1 MTKKTLTAAL
11 AALLLLPGLAAANG
25 LNLNGL
31 GSRAQAM
38 GGAFVGLADD
48 FSAVFWNPAGAAAFR
63 LTTYGFYATDLMPR
77 ATFNMSIRPDIGYV
91 PEDPPPTV
99 DARTKKAS
107 YLGFLGAYY
116 KPISDKVVVGLG
128 IGTPSGLGTKWN
140 GADFAHLS
148 GGAAYDWSSKVGV
161 FSFSPLV
168 AVKINDRVSV
178 GATVNINY
186 GNFNL
191 KKPGGSFYLGG
202 ELVDL
207 GQYEENMNGWGVGAT
222 LGVLIK
228 PIDKLSVGLTVRTP
242 STLAFKGSALMSYL
256 SMYELPDTSRLERKI
271 TWPLWIA
278 GGLAFRPV
286 PRLLLTAD
294 VQWTQWSKLDRI
306 ATDYLD
312 PDWASVFAQ
321 GSLLNVQTLDWA
333 DKTQFRFG
341 AEFALDAS
349 TALRAGYYND
359 PAPGP
364 LSTLN
369 VLLPTFTYNVL
380 CVGVGKTIGGL
391 QLDFGLEYLAGT
403 GRTLQTDVHDIAY
416 GMHIVVPTASV
427 SYKF

>member
-1 MTKKTLTAAL
+1 MTKKIPAAAL
-11 AALLLLPGLAAANG
+11 AALFLLPGLAAANG

-48 FSAVFWNPAGAAAFR
+48 FSAVFWNPAGAAGFR
-63 LTTYGFYATDLMPR
+63 QTTYGFYATDLIPS
-77 ATFNMSIRPDIGYV
+77 ATFKMSIRPDIFYV
-91 PEDPPPTV
+91 PEFPPPTV
-99 DARTKKAS
+99 DAKTKKAH
-107 YLGFLGAYY
+107 YLGFLGSYY
-116 KPISDKVVVGLG
+116 KPIGPKVVVGLG

-140 GADFAHLS
+140 GADFADLS
-148 GGAAYDWSSKVGV
+148 GGTTYDWSSKIGV

-168 AVKINDRVSV
+168 AVKVNDKISV

-191 KKPGGSFYLGG
+191 KMPAGTADLGQG
-202 ELVDL
+202 AVDL
-207 GQYEENMNGWGVGAT
+207 GQYEENMNGWGIGAT
-222 LGVLIK
+222 LGLLVK

-242 STLAFKGSALMSYL
+242 STLTFKGSALMSYL
-256 SMYELPDTSRLERKI
+256 SMYELPDKSRLERKI

-286 PRLLLTAD
+286 PRLLLSAD

-312 PDWASVFAQ
+312 PVWAAIMT
-321 GSLLNVQTLDWA
+321 GSGNDVRTLDWA

-341 AEFALDAS
+341 AEFQIDA
-349 TALRAGYYND
+349 TTTLRAGYYND

-364 LSTLN
+364 MSTLN
-369 VLLPTFTYNVL
+369 VLLPTFTYNAL

-391 QLDFGLEYLAGT
+391 QLDFGLEYLAG
-403 GRTLQTDVHDIAY
+403 GARTLRTEVHDISY

-427 SYKF
+427 SYRF